1 MMIRH
6 TKLVVARYVDCAAD
20 GVLGP
25 VRKRQE
31 AVAAAA
37 ASRTPPAGRN
47 SAPVAVSAPA
57 AVSAEAP
64 PGAGP
69 AVARRATA
77 PVNAAAPATAPAAT
91 GALEAVPATPSA
103 GGPSAPEP
111 AAAREPAHHEV
122 TLPAGTSLPIDLRT
136 TVASDTSHV
145 EDRVTAALRQPVAVR
160 GVEVL
165 PTGTRLLGHVTAAD
179 RSARVKGR
187 ARVGFRFTSLDLP
200 GDGGQTPIRTS
211 SVVRLAPATK
221 KEDAMKIGGGAAG
234 GAVIGAI
241 LGGGGGAAKGAAI
254 GGGRRNGCRAGHPRP
269 RGARACGNEPDRQAR
284 VADHGQGPA
293 MIPVEFVSVR
303 RSR

>member
-6 TKLVVARYVDCAAD
+6 TKLVVASPLT
-20 GVLGP
+20 VLLTACSVQSGND
-25 VRKRQE
+25 RKAR
-31 AVAAAA
+31 
-37 ASRTPPAGRN
+37 GFG
-47 SAPVAVSAPA
+47 PVAVSAPA

-69 AVARRATA
+69 AVADDSC

-111 AAAREPAHHEV
+111 AAAREPA
-122 TLPAGTSLPIDLRT
+122 LPRGHAPGGY
-136 TVASDTSHV
+136 VASDRSAN
-145 EDRVTAALRQPVAVR
+145 DRGLGHEPRRRSRHAPRFVSRSR
-160 GVEVL
+160 SDGVEVL

-200 GDGGQTPIRTS
+200 GDGGKTPIRTS

-254 GGGRRNGCRAGHPRP
+254 GGAGGNGCRAGHPRQ
-269 RGARACGNEPDRQAR
+269 RGARACGNEPDREAR

>member
-6 TKLVVARYVDCAAD
+6 TKLVVASTLTVLLTACSAQSGNDRK
-20 GVLGP
+20 GVARG
-25 VRKRQE
+25 
-31 AVAAAA
+31 
-37 ASRTPPAGRN
+37 
-47 SAPVAVSAPA
+47 APVAVSAPA

-69 AVARRATA
+69 AVAETTA
-77 PVNAAAPATAPAAT
+77 PTPPVNAAAPATAPAAT
-91 GALEAVPATPSA
+91 SALEAVPATPSA

-200 GDGGQTPIRTS
+200 GDGGKTPIRTS

-234 GAVIGAI
+234 GAVIGAHP
-241 LGGGGGAAKGAAI
+241 
-254 GGGRRNGCRAGHPRP
+254 GRRWRRGQGRGHRRRGRDGCRAGHPRQ

>member
-6 TKLVVARYVDCAAD
+6 TKLVVASTLTVLLTACSAQSGNDRK
-20 GVLGP
+20 GV
-25 VRKRQE
+25 
-31 AVAAAA
+31 ASTSAAA
-37 ASRTPPAGRN
+37 PAGQPVPATDRTETQT
-47 SAPVAVSAPA
+47 PVAVSAPA
-57 AVSAEAP
+57 EVSAEAP

-69 AVARRATA
+69 AVAETTA

-103 GGPSAPEP
+103 GGPSAPQP

-254 GGGRRNGCRAGHPRP
+254 GGAGGTGVVLAT
-269 RGARACGNEPDRQAR
+269 RGHEVR
-284 VADHGQGPA
+284 VPA
-293 MIPVEFVSVR
+293 GTNLIVRLESPITVRVR
-303 RSR
+303 R

>member
-1 MMIRH
+1 M
-6 TKLVVARYVDCAAD
+6 
-20 GVLGP
+20 
-25 VRKRQE
+25 
-31 AVAAAA
+31 
-37 ASRTPPAGRN
+37 
-47 SAPVAVSAPA
+47 
-57 AVSAEAP
+57 
-64 PGAGP
+64 
-69 AVARRATA
+69 
-77 PVNAAAPATAPAAT
+77 
-91 GALEAVPATPSA
+91 
-103 GGPSAPEP
+103 PEP
-111 AAAREPAHHEV
+111 AAAREPAYREV

-200 GDGGQTPIRTS
+200 GDGGKTPIRTS

-234 GAVIGAI
+234 GAVIGAL

-254 GGGRRNGCRAGHPRP
+254 GGAGGTGVVLATR
-269 RGARACGNEPDRQAR
+269 GNEVR
-284 VADHGQGPA
+284 VPA
-293 MIPVEFVSVR
+293 GTNLIVRLESPITVRVR
-303 RSR
+303 R

>member
-6 TKLVVARYVDCAAD
+6 TKLVVA
-20 GVLGP
+20 GTLTVLLT
-25 VRKRQE
+25 
-31 AVAAAA
+31 AC
-37 ASRTPPAGRN
+37 STPAGGDRKP
-47 SAPVAVSAPA
+47 SAAPAAQPATPSASPGTPAAMAAPAPA
-57 AVSAEAP
+57 AVPAEAP
-64 PGAGP
+64 PAGP
-69 AVARRATA
+69 AVAETTGGTA
-77 PVNAAAPATAPAAT
+77 PPTAASAAAAPAGTS
-91 GALEAVPATPSA
+91 ALEAVPATPSV
-103 GGPSAPEP
+103 GGPSVPEP
-111 AAAREPAHHEV
+111 AAAREPAYREV

-160 GVEVL
+160 GVEAL

-200 GDGGQTPIRTS
+200 GDGGKTPIRTS

-254 GGGRRNGCRAGHPRP
+254 GGAGGTGVVLAT
-269 RGARACGNEPDRQAR
+269 RGKEVR
-284 VADHGQGPA
+284 VPA
-293 MIPVEFVSVR
+293 GTNLIVRLESPITVRVR
-303 RSR
+303 R

>member
-6 TKLVVARYVDCAAD
+6 TKLVVASTLT
-20 GVLGP
+20 VLLTACSAQSGND
-25 VRKRQE
+25 RK
-31 AVAAAA
+31 AVA
-37 ASRTPPAGRN
+37 

-57 AVSAEAP
+57 AVVRR
-64 PGAGP
+64 GASRSRSG
-69 AVARRATA
+69 RSRDDSS

-234 GAVIGAI
+234 GAVIGAHP
-241 LGGGGGAAKGAAI
+241 
-254 GGGRRNGCRAGHPRP
+254 GRRWRRGQGRGHRRRRRDGCRAGHPRQ

>member
-1 MMIRH
+1 MIRH
-6 TKLVVARYVDCAAD
+6 TKLVVAGTLTVLLTACSTPSGGDRKPMASTTVAVPAAQPAAPPARPD
-20 GVLGP
+20 TP
-25 VRKRQE
+25 A
-31 AVAAAA
+31 AVAA
-37 ASRTPPAGRN
+37 P
-47 SAPVAVSAPA
+47 APA

-64 PGAGP
+64 PAGP
-69 AVARRATA
+69 AGAETTAATGPA
-77 PVNAAAPATAPAAT
+77 NAAAPAPAGT
-91 GALEAVPATPSA
+91 SALEAVPATPSV
-103 GGPSAPEP
+103 GGPSVPEP
-111 AAAREPAHHEV
+111 AAAREPAYREV

-200 GDGGQTPIRTS
+200 GDGGKTAIRTS
-211 SVVRLAPATK
+211 SVVRVAPATK

-234 GAVIGAI
+234 GAVVGAI

-254 GGGRRNGCRAGHPRP
+254 GGAGGTGVVLAT
-269 RGARACGNEPDRQAR
+269 RGKEVR
-284 VADHGQGPA
+284 VPA
-293 MIPVEFVSVR
+293 GTNLIVRLESPITVRVR
-303 RSR
+303 R

>member
-1 MMIRH
+1 MMIPH
-6 TKLVVARYVDCAAD
+6 TKLVVASTLT
-20 GVLGP
+20 VLLTAYSAQSGND
-25 VRKRQE
+25 RK
-31 AVAAAA
+31 AV
-37 ASRTPPAGRN
+37 
-47 SAPVAVSAPA
+47 APVAVSAPA
-57 AVSAEAP
+57 AVSGEAP

-69 AVARRATA
+69 AVAETTA
-77 PVNAAAPATAPAAT
+77 PTATVNAAAPATAPAAS
-91 GALEAVPATPSA
+91 ALEAVPATPSA

-179 RSARVKGR
+179 RSARIKGR

-200 GDGGQTPIRTS
+200 GDGGKTPIRTS

-234 GAVIGAI
+234 GAVIGAL

-254 GGGRRNGCRAGHPRP
+254 GGAGGTGVVLATR
-269 RGARACGNEPDRQAR
+269 GNEVR
-284 VADHGQGPA
+284 VPA
-293 MIPVEFVSVR
+293 GTNLIVRLESPITVSVR
-303 RSR
+303 R

>member
-6 TKLVVARYVDCAAD
+6 TKLVAASTVT
-20 GVLGP
+20 VLLTACSAQSGHD
-25 VRKRQE
+25 RKALASTAGAQP
-31 AVAAAA
+31 AAAPY
-37 ASRTPPAGRN
+37 RTETQ
-47 SAPVAVSAPA
+47 APVAVSAPA

-69 AVARRATA
+69 AVAETTA
-77 PVNAAAPATAPAAT
+77 PTPPANAAAPATAPAAT
-91 GALEAVPATPSA
+91 SALEAVPATPSV

-111 AAAREPAHHEV
+111 AAAREPAHREV

-160 GVEVL
+160 GVEAL

-200 GDGGQTPIRTS
+200 GDGGKTPIRTS

-254 GGGRRNGCRAGHPRP
+254 GGAGGTGVVLAT
-269 RGARACGNEPDRQAR
+269 RGKEVR
-284 VADHGQGPA
+284 VPA
-293 MIPVEFVSVR
+293 GTNLIVRLESPITVRVR
-303 RSR
+303 R

>member
-1 MMIRH
+1 MMIPH
-6 TKLVVARYVDCAAD
+6 TKLVVASTLT
-20 GVLGP
+20 VLLTACSAQSGND
-25 VRKRQE
+25 RK
-31 AVAAAA
+31 AV
-37 ASRTPPAGRN
+37 
-47 SAPVAVSAPA
+47 APVAVSAPA

-69 AVARRATA
+69 AVAETTA
-77 PVNAAAPATAPAAT
+77 PTATVNAAAPATAPAAS
-91 GALEAVPATPSA
+91 ALEAVPATPSA

-179 RSARVKGR
+179 RSARIKGR

-200 GDGGQTPIRTS
+200 GDGGKTPIRTS

-234 GAVIGAI
+234 GAVIGAL

-254 GGGRRNGCRAGHPRP
+254 GGAGGTGVVLATR
-269 RGARACGNEPDRQAR
+269 GNEVR
-284 VADHGQGPA
+284 VPA
-293 MIPVEFVSVR
+293 GTNLIVRLESPITVSVR
-303 RSR
+303 R